1 MKGVI
6 LTDNTNYLGFDRN
19 ISLWGQYSF
28 QYPIVD
34 DYFVEAK
41 YLECLLKEKKSF
53 MKNNLYLLYFSED
66 NCKYLDFKQIGV
78 DCGYLYEP
86 NDDFY
91 IGFSIIYNEIL
102 RMNNSFCVEYRK
114 QLNEYSLFSSAE
126 QAKSFLQ
133 ERAFFCDKYKFENAF
148 QKLSIVNIYIQI
160 DYGLF

>member
-53 MKNNLYLLYFSED
+53 MKNNLHLLYFSED

-91 IGFSIIYNEIL
+91 IGFSTIYNEIL
-102 RMNNSFCVEYRK
+102 RMRNSFCVKYRK
-114 QLNEYSLFSSAE
+114 QLNEYSLFFSTE

-133 ERAFFCDKYKFENAF
+133 ERAFFA
-148 QKLSIVNIYIQI
+148 INISLRT
-160 DYGLF
+160 LFRN

>member
-19 ISLWGQYSF
+19 ISLWGQYPF

-53 MKNNLYLLYFSED
+53 MKNNLHLLYFSED
-66 NCKYLDFKQIGV
+66 NCKYRDFKQIGV

-86 NDDFY
+86 NDVFY
-91 IGFSIIYNEIL
+91 IGFSTIYNEIL
-102 RMNNSFCVEYRK
+102 RMRNSFCVEYRK
-114 QLNEYSLFSSAE
+114 QLNEYSLFFSTE
-126 QAKSFLQ
+126 QAK
-133 ERAFFCDKYKFENAF
+133 FFYKKELFFA
-148 QKLSIVNIYIQI
+148 INISLRT
-160 DYGLF
+160 LFRN

>member
-1 MKGVI
+1 MKGII

-19 ISLWGQYSF
+19 ISLWEQSSF

-41 YLECLLKEKKSF
+41 YFESILEEKESIF
-53 MKNNLYLLYFSED
+53 KNNLHLLYFSEESCEYP
-66 NCKYLDFKQIGV
+66 NFKQIGV

-86 NDDFY
+86 SDDFY

-133 ERAFFCDKYKFENAF
+133 ERAFFCNKYKFENAF
-148 QKLSIVNIYIQI
+148 QKLSIVNIYSNI
-160 DYGLF
+160 DK